1 MQSVVRGWSIFIL
14 SVFWL
19 STIGIAA
26 AGEPTNLIRQTTD
39 QVLKIL
45 EDPKLQGP
53 DKRAERQAQLHAISD
68 QAFDWQ
74 EMARRALAT
83 HWRGLTPQQQQEFV
97 GLFRDLVEGT
107 YMNRLET
114 ATQEKQDIQ
123 YESEQQVDGSR
134 VAVKTKVITK
144 RNQQVP
150 IEYRLQKEDG
160 RWRIYDVL
168 VEGISLVNNYRSQFN
183 QIISSSSYDA
193 LVQKMKSRQ
202 VQEPTA
208 SSGRKTP

>member
-1 MQSVVRGWSIFIL
+1 MRSVVRGWSIFML

-53 DKRAERQAQLHAISD
+53 EKRAERQAQLHAISD

-83 HWRGLTPQQQQEFV
+83 HWRGLNPQQQQEFV

-134 VAVKTKVITK
+134 VAVKTKVVTK

>member
-1 MQSVVRGWSIFIL
+1 MQSVVRGWSILIL

-19 STIGIAA
+19 STIGIAT

-45 EDPKLQGP
+45 EDPKLQGSE
-53 DKRAERQAQLHAISD
+53 KRAERQARLHAISD
-68 QAFDWQ
+68 EAFAWQ

-123 YESEQQVDGSR
+123 YVGEQLEGSR
-134 VAVKTKVITK
+134 AAVKTSVITK

-150 IEYRLQKEDG
+150 IDYRLQKEDG

-193 LVQKMKSRQ
+193 LVQKMKAKQ